1 MNWIKYISI
10 GMIGLLLSSCY
21 KDLGNYDYHEI
32 NKVLFDGFPT
42 EKQYKFKGVDSLKV
56 YPKISGT
63 LYDDLDRY
71 DFKWEAVVKQGT
83 TAEGKT
89 TYPLDSNTVNLEY
102 FVQLP
107 EQEYSVYLKVKDRE
121 TNVTYRQA
129 FDMRVSTALDEGWM
143 ILSEQNEG
151 SRLDMIS
158 LSGEDEM
165 VVRDIWNGSPLS
177 TWKGPKQLA
186 VYVDMYASASEQPVY
201 FLSEDGT
208 IKLNPADLGYLA
220 ENSLEYEFATSYPE
234 LKAQRLAGNY
244 TSMWRICVTDQGVF
258 AKNDMT
264 IGALYGMPINKIE
277 GEEDYFEVAPAIG
290 MTPYPYSY
298 NPAVLFYDQTNRRFV
313 QMNTNLAGMRLPTAQ
328 ETYFPFVTGKE
339 FVYMGGTLNNTT
351 GMIFTILR
359 DNAGL
364 WLYGISCLGIGG
376 ETIEQAAGFYYQID
390 APEIEKATCFAIHPI
405 SYFLFYAVENKIY
418 QYDMVS
424 KKCRQLPIV
433 LDSEER
439 TDLPEREITMLKF
452 NIFIY
457 GDYSKPAG
465 SADMQYRLIVGSKGE
480 GELDGVVRMLDIP
493 TLMDEKPATVYR
505 EYSGFGKVVDVTYR
519 ERQ

>member
-177 TWKGPKQLA
+177 TWKGPKYLA
-186 VYVDMYASASEQPVY
+186 VYADMMVSASEQPVY
-201 FLSEDGT
+201 FLSEDGA
-208 IKLNPADLGYLA
+208 IKLESSNLGYA
-220 ENSLEYEFATSYPE
+220 EDNALNYEFAMSYPD
-234 LKAQRLAGNY
+234 LKPLRIAGTYSN
-244 TSMWRICVTDQGVF
+244 MWRICVTSEGVF

-264 IGALYGMPINKIE
+264 FGALYGMPINKIE

-290 MTPYPYSY
+290 LTPYPYAY
-298 NPAVLFYDQTNRRFV
+298 NPAILFYDVTNRRFV
-313 QMNTNLAGMRLPTAQ
+313 QMNTNLAGMRLPTAT
-328 ETYFPFVTGKE
+328 ETAFPFQTGKE

-351 GMIFTILR
+351 GMIFAILK
-359 DNAGL
+359 DDANQY
-364 WLYGISCLGIGG
+364 WLHGFNILGIG
-376 ETIEQAAGFYYQID
+376 ETIEQAPDYYYQID

-424 KKCRQLPIV
+424 KKCRQLPV
-433 LDSEER
+433 VFETGER
-439 TDLPEREITMLKF
+439 TDFPEDEISLLKF
-452 NIFIY
+452 NTFIY
-457 GDYSKPAG
+457 GDFSKPAG
-465 SADMQYRLIVGSKGE
+465 SADMQYRLIVGSKGD